1 MTTRVK
7 VVGAMSYLWVL
18 ILVPLLRRNEDPF
31 IKYHLKQG
39 VILLLLWVL
48 IPYVLLIPLLGWI
61 LGAVLFAATLILWI
75 IGMTTVL
82 KGVERPLPVIG
93 KTIEK
98 ILF

>member
-48 IPYVLLIPLLGWI
+48 IPYVLQIPLLGWI
-61 LGAVLFAATLILWI
+61 LGAVLFAATIILWV
-75 IGMTTVL
+75 IGMTNVIRGKET
-82 KGVERPLPVIG
+82 PLPIVG
-93 KTIEK
+93 KLLGK
-98 ILF
+98 LLF